1 MTRNLTFIQSN
12 YQETMDNITLL
23 AKVFAEDVMNI
34 TADIMAS
41 SVMVN
46 NKVGRN
52 TIAPNSDIFKEMYAK
67 ASGNIV
73 IELLLNDY
81 VQYIESGRKAGSK
94 LPPLEPIVQW
104 AKKRGIKTDNST
116 MFLIRRAIAEDG
128 IKPRPFMYKVLNT
141 IDKKWDGE
149 WSSELFQELTKIIDE
164 FFNQ

>member
-1 MTRNLTFIQSN
+1 
-12 YQETMDNITLL
+12 MDNITLL
-23 AKVFAEDVMNI
+23 AKAFAEDVMNI
-34 TADIMAS
+34 TADIMS
-41 SVMVN
+41 SSMLVN
-46 NKVGRN
+46 DKVGSN
-52 TIAPNSDIFKEMYAK
+52 TIAPSSDIFKEMYAK

-73 IELLLNDY
+73 IQLLLNDY

-94 LPPLEPIVQW
+94 FPPIQPIVQW
-104 AKKRGIKTDNST
+104 AKKRNIPTDNST

>member
-1 MTRNLTFIQSN
+1 
-12 YQETMDNITLL
+12 MDNITLL
-23 AKVFAEDVMNI
+23 SKVFAEDVMNI

-94 LPPLEPIVQW
+94 FPPLEPIVQW

-128 IKPRPFMYKVLNT
+128 IKPRPFMHKVLNT

>member
-1 MTRNLTFIQSN
+1 
-12 YQETMDNITLL
+12 MDNITLL
-23 AKVFAEDVMNI
+23 SKAFAEDVFNI

-41 SVMVN
+41 NLML
-46 NKVGRN
+46 NKKGIN
-52 TIAPNSDIFKEMYAK
+52 TIAPNSDIFKEMEAK

-73 IELLLNDY
+73 IELLLNNY
-81 VQYIESGRKAGSK
+81 VKYIESGRKAGSK
-94 LPPLEPIVQW
+94 FPPIKPIREW
-104 AKKRGIKTDNST
+104 AKKKLGKQDNST
-116 MFLIRRAIAEDG
+116 IFLIRRAIAEDG

>member
-1 MTRNLTFIQSN
+1 MYTLSN

-52 TIAPNSDIFKEMYAK
+52 TIAPNSNIFKEMYAK

-94 LPPLEPIVQW
+94 FPPLEPIVQW

-128 IKPRPFMYKVLNT
+128 IKPRPFMYKVLET

>member
-1 MTRNLTFIQSN
+1 
-12 YQETMDNITLL
+12 MDNIALL
-23 AKVFAEDVMNI
+23 AKVFAEDVMSI

-41 SVMVN
+41 NIMVN
-46 NKVGRN
+46 KKGIN
-52 TIAPNSDIFKEMYAK
+52 TIAPNSDIFKEMEAK

-81 VQYIESGRKAGSK
+81 VKYIESGRKKGSK
-94 LPPLEPIVQW
+94 LPPIEAIRKW
-104 AKKRGIKTDNST
+104 AKKKLGKEDNLT
-116 MFLIRRAIAEDG
+116 IYKIRSAIVRDG
-128 IKPRPFMYKVLNT
+128 IKPRPFMYKVFET

>member
-1 MTRNLTFIQSN
+1 
-12 YQETMDNITLL
+12 MDNITLL
-23 AKVFAEDVMNI
+23 AKVFAKDVMNI

-41 SVMVN
+41 NLMVN
-46 NKVGRN
+46 KKGIN
-52 TIAPNSDIFKEMYAK
+52 TIAPDSKIFKEMEAK

-73 IELLLNDY
+73 IELLLNNY
-81 VQYIESGRKAGSK
+81 VKYIESGRKKGSK
-94 LPPLEPIVQW
+94 LPPIEAIRNW
-104 AKKRGIKTDNST
+104 AKNKLGKEDNLT
-116 MFLIRRAIAEDG
+116 IYKIRSAIVRDG

>member
-1 MTRNLTFIQSN
+1 
-12 YQETMDNITLL
+12 MDNITLL
-23 AKVFAEDVMNI
+23 AKAFAEDVMNI

-41 SVMVN
+41 NLMVN
-46 NKVGRN
+46 KKGIN
-52 TIAPNSDIFKEMYAK
+52 TIAPDSKIFKEMEAK

-81 VQYIESGRKAGSK
+81 VKYIEIGRKKGSK
-94 LPPLEPIVQW
+94 FPPIEASREW
-104 AKKRGIKTDNST
+104 AKNKLGKEDNLT
-116 MFLIRRAIAEDG
+116 IYKIRSAIVRDG

>member
-1 MTRNLTFIQSN
+1 MG
-12 YQETMDNITLL
+12 NIELL
-23 AKVFAEDVMNI
+23 AKAFAEDVMNI

-41 SVMVN
+41 NLML
-46 NKVGRN
+46 NKKGIN
-52 TIAPNSDIFKEMYAK
+52 TIAPNSDIFKEMEAK

-73 IELLLNDY
+73 IELLLNNY
-81 VQYIESGRKAGSK
+81 VKYIESGRKAGSK
-94 LPPLEPIVQW
+94 FPPIEAIREW
-104 AKKRGIKTDNST
+104 AKKKLGKQDNST
-116 MFLIRRAIAEDG
+116 IFLIRRAIAEDG